1 MSGPKLKGKDRWKLL
16 REDVH
21 SIVEREG
28 WKAGPKLPEAAPSS
42 RSLVCPGEGAAAG
55 HDGLLSGALGASTG
69 AWPGGSRLA
78 VLRCRSPKPRTCA
91 RKARES
97 SVRFPLHARLWR
109 GLLGLL

>member
-42 RSLVCPGEGAAAG
+42 
-55 HDGLLSGALGASTG
+55 
-69 AWPGGSRLA
+69 
-78 VLRCRSPKPRTCA
+78 
-91 RKARES
+91 
-97 SVRFPLHARLWR
+97 
-109 GLLGLL
+109 